1 MRDMLL
7 YMKSV
12 LGARLEITNDIVSLY
27 FHTLYRFDDNMVIE
41 VIKELC
47 GRWKQSGIPRAAVIF
62 DICDERTPKGE
73 DEAYADD
80 LRRNEAEYQSM
91 KNRHRPAVR
100 DFIKRILNDEPLS
113 EEQKARKQNIELY
126 MESFHGERDPKK
138 ELRDLTTPYSISYT
152 GLYMYALE
160 GTLKQLTG
168 EKKGNL
174 FGGEG

>member
-1 MRDMLL
+1 
-7 YMKSV
+7 
-12 LGARLEITNDIVSLY
+12 
-27 FHTLYRFDDNMVIE
+27 
-41 VIKELC
+41 
-47 GRWKQSGIPRAAVIF
+47 
-62 DICDERTPKGE
+62 
-73 DEAYADD
+73 
-80 LRRNEAEYQSM
+80 
-91 KNRHRPAVR
+91 
-100 DFIKRILNDEPLS
+100 
-113 EEQKARKQNIELY
+113 